1 MSKSGGGF
9 SIGTIIF
16 VVIIGYNFLFDDDD
30 EKEVN
35 VVDQAEEMI
44 VDTEEET
51 IPSVS
56 NLIDSAKQ
64 TLREARDSE
73 QFKKVLET
81 VNNALDGTDEKEE
94 IIIEDTPEVEPEL
107 VEEKSTGPPPKIVT
121 IEPKDEQPQT
131 ENFEKL

>member
-30 EKEVN
+30 EKEVQ
-35 VVDQAEEMI
+35 VIEQAEEMV
-44 VDTEEET
+44 VDAEENIKPKDKGIIT
-51 IPSVS
+51 SV
-56 NLIDSAKQ
+56 KEK
-64 TLREARDSE
+64 LREARDSE
-73 QFKKVLET
+73 QFKVILEK
-81 VNNALDGTDEKEE
+81 VNNAIDGTDEKEE

-131 ENFEKL
+131 NNFEKL